1 MKFFVV
7 FSHFFRAYSSWTY
20 FFINETKL
28 WVVCLHVSNE
38 HVRLYDH
45 PFIIIFECDLIHNNN
60 NNNNNNKKTSF
71 TLNFYPLYLLL
82 EIEFVLFSIPPTYI
96 EFLLNL
102 KNAVL
107 FADNKL
113 TFVPFYYYCL
123 VNGLVHLSPKKIV
136 FIGYWLPKT
145 FIGFD
150 LLWVITWA
158 MVNIFI

>member
-1 MKFFVV
+1 M
-7 FSHFFRAYSSWTY
+7 
-20 FFINETKL
+20 

-45 PFIIIFECDLIHNNN
+45 PFIIIFECDLMHN
-60 NNNNNNKKTSF
+60 NNNNNNKKISF
-71 TLNFYPLYLLL
+71 TLNFYPLYLLQ
-82 EIEFVLFSIPPTYI
+82 EIVVLFSIPPTYI

-123 VNGLVHLSPKKIV
+123 VNGLVLLYPKKIV
-136 FIGYWLPKT
+136 FIRYWLLKT

>member
-1 MKFFVV
+1 M
-7 FSHFFRAYSSWTY
+7 
-20 FFINETKL
+20 
-28 WVVCLHVSNE
+28 WVVCLHVSNS
-38 HVRLYDH
+38 HVRPYDH
-45 PFIIIFECDLIHNNN
+45 LFIIIFECDLMHNNN
-60 NNNNNNKKTSF
+60 NNNNNNKISF

-82 EIEFVLFSIPPTYI
+82 EIVVLFSIPPTYI

-123 VNGLVHLSPKKIV
+123 VNGLVLLSPKKIV
-136 FIGYWLPKT
+136 FIRYWLLKT